1 MIQSRASFIAVGLIF
16 FSFILLNVLL
26 YYRNSKKKKFLTLNL
41 YLVLP
46 LIFAVL
52 VNQSFYSDKGADA
65 LSRAATI
72 SLSTNDGSVNQRL
85 RYYVLFFA
93 NHIFPICVFF
103 QFY

>member
-16 FSFILLNVLL
+16 VFFIVLNFCFIIEM
-26 YYRNSKKKKFLTLNL
+26 NKNLTLNL

-52 VNQSFYSDKGADA
+52 VNQNFYSDKGADA

-72 SLSTNDGSVNQRL
+72 SLSTN
-85 RYYVLFFA
+85 
-93 NHIFPICVFF
+93 
-103 QFY
+103 